1 KRAYCL
7 KIQPATGSF
16 ARNLIY
22 STKPVGSINL
32 STSIGVAHS
41 NECPTVERLKM
52 LADERLYKSKKNGR
66 AQISWQ

>member
-1 KRAYCL
+1 MTNMISYQGLVRTFL
-7 KIQPATGSF
+7 
-16 ARNLIY
+16 
-22 STKPVGSINL
+22 NL

>member
-1 KRAYCL
+1 KE
-7 KIQPATGSF
+7 IVHFQ
-16 ARNLIY
+16 
-22 STKPVGSINL
+22 VGSINL

-41 NECPTVERLKM
+41 NECTTVERLKM